1 MEGIIQDLCA
11 LVSIIIFITVM
22 VIYIG
27 ALT

>member
-1 MEGIIQDLCA
+1 MTGFIQDLCA
-11 LVSIIIFITVM
+11 LVSIIIFVTVM